1 MNFENAKLVYLFSCI
16 ILGLIILAPS
26 LLTFYSFPEGERFS
40 ELWLLGSNHLIESG
54 VFDIS
59 EKESNTLYLGVFNNM
74 KDLEFYKVNVKF
86 RNPSESLPDSVA
98 GLPSPLEP
106 VFEYYFFSR
115 NNETWEDEFRFSF
128 EDILFEDN
136 SLRLSR
142 LSINDRDIE
151 VDKIVV
157 WDEKSNGFY
166 CQFFFELW
174 IYNSSISDFQFHNS
188 FVSIWLN
195 LTQIM

>member
-1 MNFENAKLVYLFSCI
+1 MNFENAKLVYLGSCI

-26 LLTFYSFPEGERFS
+26 LFTFYSFPEGERFS
-40 ELWLLGSNHLIESG
+40 ELWLLGSNNLIESG
-54 VFDIS
+54 VVDIL
-59 EKESNTLYLGVFNNM
+59 ERESYSLSLGVFNNM
-74 KDLEFYKVNVKF
+74 KDLKFYKVDVKF
-86 RNPSESLPDSVA
+86 RNPSEPLPDSVA
-98 GLPSPLEP
+98 GLPSPLES

-136 SLRLSR
+136 IFRISR
-142 LSINDRDIE
+142 LSINDRDIK
-151 VDKIVV
+151 VDKIVL

-174 IYNSSISDFQFHNS
+174 IYDSTISDFQFHNR

-195 LTQIM
+195 LTQLM